1 MKCSEIDPRTLH
13 QQRGSLVKKVMDS
26 VQEHCPNFDEPLYR
40 CLQSPD
46 EWLNDHVLVQFVK
59 HLQHG
64 MPVPD
69 QAVSDVVFGPGF
81 FDFKLEGK
89 NKIDFGEVCI
99 LDTHTAWQIGQAHLS
114 SDCEAVST
122 CSLFVLF
129 QTGHV
134 SIFHNFLNLLVG
146 VFLHVFAALA
156 AHGGPE
162 CILGCSGE
170 GREPPW
176 SLLPFGM
183 PQLRRALVP
192 LSAISRRMVERPCP
206 GSAREAPAARNAC
219 A

>member
-1 MKCSEIDPRTLH
+1 MVLVTVRDSDPLVEMKCSEIDPRTLH

-114 SDCEAVST
+114 SDCEAV
-122 CSLFVLF
+122 LRVLAGQCTF
-129 QTGHV
+129 SDVKRLLLTMHV
-134 SIFHNFLNLLVG
+134 SML
-146 VFLHVFAALA
+146 
-156 AHGGPE
+156 
-162 CILGCSGE
+162 
-170 GREPPW
+170 
-176 SLLPFGM
+176 
-183 PQLRRALVP
+183 
-192 LSAISRRMVERPCP
+192 
-206 GSAREAPAARNAC
+206 
-219 A
+219 